1 MKRLQKLALIPAA
14 VAATLAGN
22 AYAGTSA
29 CFEVYKTADDGA
41 VTAHQTLYTAAECEA
56 PRTGASASGLAALD
70 LSSVAYELTKG
81 YELNLNEVNSSLEE
95 LQLVYIPTTNLPSG
109 TVLQFRLTGDA
120 HWGTKNANQM
130 HLMQV
135 DQNGTYREVA
145 TSDGAFNDGQ
155 EIKFIVKAGVS
166 VQAGSRLVWSRS
178 QAADGLPAA
187 PDATGTPT
195 NTTNAA
201 LIKSPYLNIETTA
214 SCSDDYTNIGIEVFY
229 ANVNGVDLEG
239 AQNKQEDF
247 VEIKR
252 QFTVLDPVDTFT
264 MVTIDGDGGLY
275 NWTNGS
281 TGNLEDNLMEV
292 APRTRFID
300 GGMMD
305 RIVQNVDKMLTDPDG
320 EALPLDM
327 DVQSYAEA
335 AVFPF
340 IMKNDTTLDGHI
352 TLTSA
357 DDVHIR
363 YSVDGVNM
371 PSGVDVSLWH
381 DWTQDDMT
389 PTNVINSDPAG
400 WTYSNPAGTTDI
412 IYDATDIFGS
422 SNDTI
427 YTKLQNVND
436 EIMNFNYNVM
446 MDARINFDNATY
458 HDVIT
463 TSCVEEKAFEVGVD
477 GAVLKVPYTY
487 DTGNNWVRITNE
499 SDSVATITVDIFDE
513 SSNTIQAVVVGTV
526 AGKASTVLRAN
537 EVLKAAKAAGYMG
550 TGFRH
555 TMTFNVAAPKDEVH
569 GVSVQ
574 NIPGGVDRVLPVL
587 DRKSVV

>member
-41 VTAHQTLYTAAECEA
+41 VTAHQKLYRAAECQD
-56 PRTGASASGLAALD
+56 PRSGASETGLAALD
-70 LSSVAYELTKG
+70 LSSVAYELTKNYG
-81 YELNLNEVNSSLEE
+81 MNLNDVNSLDEE

-109 TVLQFRLTGDA
+109 TVLKFRLTGDA
-120 HWGTKNANQM
+120 NWGTGNANQM
-130 HLMQV
+130 HLIQV
-135 DQNGTYREVA
+135 DQNGIYREVA
-145 TSDGAFNDGQ
+145 TSDGTFNEGK
-155 EIKFIVKAGVS
+155 EITFVVKAGVS
-166 VQAGSRLVWSRS
+166 VQSGSRLVWSRS
-178 QAADGLPAA
+178 VAADGQNAT
-187 PDATGTPT
+187 PDANGTP
-195 NTTNAA
+195 TTNAA
-201 LIKSPYLNIETTA
+201 LIESPYLNIETSE
-214 SCSDDYTNIGIEVFY
+214 SCSEEYDNIGIEAFY
-229 ANVNGVDLEG
+229 ANVGGVDLIG
-239 AQNKQEDF
+239 AKNKQEDF

-252 QFTVLDPVDTFT
+252 QFTVLKPVDSFT

-275 NWTNGS
+275 NWTSGS
-281 TGNLEDNLMEV
+281 TGNLEDNLSEV

-300 GGMMD
+300 GGTMD
-305 RIVQNVDKMLTDPDG
+305 RIVQNVDMMLTDPDG
-320 EALPLDM
+320 EALPLDI
-327 DVQSYAEA
+327 DRQAYAEA

-340 IMKNDTTLDGHI
+340 VMKNDLTLDGHI
-352 TLTSA
+352 TLDPQ
-357 DDVHIR
+357 DDVHVR

-371 PSGVDVSLWH
+371 PSAVDVSLWH
-381 DWTQDDMT
+381 DWTGDNAT
-389 PTNVINSDPAG
+389 PTNLITATPAG

-412 IYDATDIFGS
+412 IYDADEIFGGA
-422 SNDTI
+422 DEVV
-427 YTKLQNVND
+427 YAKLQNVND
-436 EIMNFNYNVM
+436 GIMNFNYNVM
-446 MDARINFDNATY
+446 MDANIDFEDETF

-499 SDSVATITVDIFDE
+499 SDSVATITADIFDE
-513 SSNTIQAVVVGTV
+513 SGNVIKAVQVGSV

-537 EVLKAAKAAGYMG
+537 EVIKAAKAAGYTG

-587 DRKSVV
+587 DQNSWNQ